1 MTAFTG
7 TGLLIRLALRRDRIQ
22 LPLWL
27 LALMLVQA
35 VTISSIVGLY
45 PDDTDRISLA
55 MSSAR
60 SPVSLMFNGL
70 VSGPSM
76 GATVVAQGFLTVA
89 IGAALMSTLA
99 VVRHTR
105 QNEET
110 GRAEMIGAGVV
121 GRHASLTAALLVAIA
136 ANIVLAVASAAVL
149 IANDLPVGGSIAAG
163 SEVGAVGITFAAVA
177 AVAAQIAETS
187 RGANGL
193 AAAAVGIAFVLRAVG
208 AVSGK
213 VVDSG
218 LTVVSAW
225 PTWLSPIG
233 WGEEVRAFDQNNWW
247 VFGLFAFAFVGLT
260 GTAFVLTTHRDLGA
274 GLRTVRPGPAV
285 AAPRLLSPLGLAW
298 RLQRG
303 VLIGWAVGVAILG
316 AIFGGVGDE
325 IEEFASDSE
334 EMAEYLDQLGGV
346 GQLTDLYFAVSFGL
360 TAIVIAAYA
369 TQALLRLRSEE
380 AAGRAEPLLATAVS
394 RPAWMW
400 SHIAVAIAG
409 IAVLMILAGLSAG
422 VTYGVVVGDV
432 GGQAPRL
439 VTAAMAYLPAVL
451 VVAGLVVAAFGILP
465 FRAVAIG
472 WTGVALFFLMAQ
484 LGPLLDLPQAVL
496 DLSPF
501 THIPAVPAADVT
513 ALPLVMLVI
522 VGSALPVVGVAA
534 FRRRD
539 LAMSS

>member
-7 TGLLIRLALRRDRIQ
+7 TGRLVRLALRRDRVQ

-27 LALMLVQA
+27 IGLMLVQA
-35 VTISSIVGLY
+35 VTISSIIGLY
-45 PDDTDRISLA
+45 PDDRDRVALA

-76 GATVVAQGFLTVA
+76 GATVVTQGFLTVA
-89 IGAALMSTLA
+89 IGAALMSALA

-110 GRAEMIGAGVV
+110 GRAEMIGAGIV

-136 ANIVLAVASAAVL
+136 ANVVLALASAAVL
-149 IANDLPVGGSIAAG
+149 IANDLPAASSLAAG
-163 SEVGAVGITFAAVA
+163 AEVGAVGITFAAIA
-177 AVAAQIAETS
+177 AVTAQVAETS

-193 AAAAVGIAFVLRAVG
+193 AVAAVGVAFALRAIG

-213 VVDSG
+213 VADNGVA
-218 LTVVSAW
+218 VISAW

-233 WGEEVRAFDQNNWW
+233 WGEEVRAFDEDNWW
-247 VFGLFAFAFVGLT
+247 VFGLFGLAFAGLVGT
-260 GTAFVLTTHRDLGA
+260 GFVLTTHRDLGA
-274 GLRTVRPGPAV
+274 GLRSVRPGPAV

-303 VLIGWAVGVAILG
+303 VLFGWAVGVGVLG

-325 IEEFASDSE
+325 IEEFANDSE
-334 EMAEYLDQLGGV
+334 EMADYLDQLGGV
-346 GQLTDLYFAVSFGL
+346 GQLTDLYFAVSLGL
-360 TAIVIAAYA
+360 AAIVVAAYA

-380 AAGRAEPLLATAVS
+380 TTGRAEPLLATAVS
-394 RPAWMW
+394 RTRWLG
-400 SHIAVAIAG
+400 SHITVTLFG
-409 IAVLMILAGLSAG
+409 IVLLIVLSGLAAGL
-422 VTYGVVVGDV
+422 TYGLVIGDV
-432 GGQAPRL
+432 DGQVPRL
-439 VTAAMAYLPAVL
+439 VAAALAYLPAVL

-465 FRAVAIG
+465 SRAVAIA
-472 WTGVALFFLMAQ
+472 WTAVALFFLMAQ

-513 ALPLVMLVI
+513 TLPLVVLVA
-522 VGSALPVVGVAA
+522 VAVALGFAGLA
-534 FRRRD
+534 GFRRRD
-539 LAMSS
+539 LSTS

>member
-7 TGLLIRLALRRDRIQ
+7 TGRLVRLALRRDRVQ

-27 LALMLVQA
+27 IGLMLVQA
-35 VTISSIVGLY
+35 VTISSIIGLY
-45 PDDTDRISLA
+45 PGDRDRVALA

-76 GATVVAQGFLTVA
+76 GATVVTQGFLTVA
-89 IGAALMSTLA
+89 IGAALMSALA

-110 GRAEMIGAGVV
+110 GRAEMIGAGIV

-136 ANIVLAVASAAVL
+136 ANVVLALASAAVL
-149 IANDLPVGGSIAAG
+149 IANDLPAASSLAAG
-163 SEVGAVGITFAAVA
+163 AEVGAVGITFAAIA
-177 AVAAQIAETS
+177 AVTAQVAETS

-193 AAAAVGIAFVLRAVG
+193 AVAAVGVAFALRAIG

-213 VVDSG
+213 VADNGVA
-218 LTVVSAW
+218 VISAW

-233 WGEEVRAFDQNNWW
+233 WGEEVRAFDEDNWW
-247 VFGLFAFAFVGLT
+247 VFGLFGLAFAGLVGT
-260 GTAFVLTTHRDLGA
+260 GFVLTTHRDLGA
-274 GLRTVRPGPAV
+274 GLRSVRPGPAV

-303 VLIGWAVGVAILG
+303 VLFGWAVGVGVLG

-325 IEEFASDSE
+325 IEEFANDSE
-334 EMAEYLDQLGGV
+334 EMADYLDQLGGV
-346 GQLTDLYFAVSFGL
+346 GQLTDLYFAVSLGL
-360 TAIVIAAYA
+360 AAIVVAAYA

-380 AAGRAEPLLATAVS
+380 TTGRAEPLLATAVS
-394 RPAWMW
+394 RTRWLG
-400 SHIAVAIAG
+400 SHITVTLFG
-409 IAVLMILAGLSAG
+409 IVLLIVLSGLAAGL
-422 VTYGVVVGDV
+422 TYGLVIGDV
-432 GGQAPRL
+432 DGQVPRL
-439 VTAAMAYLPAVL
+439 VAAALAYLPAVL

-465 FRAVAIG
+465 SRAVAIA
-472 WTGVALFFLMAQ
+472 WTAVALFFLMAQ

-513 ALPLVMLVI
+513 TLPLVVLVA
-522 VGSALPVVGVAA
+522 VAVALGFAGLA
-534 FRRRD
+534 GFRRRD
-539 LAMSS
+539 LSTS

>member
-7 TGLLIRLALRRDRIQ
+7 TGRLVRLALRRDRVQ

-27 LALMLVQA
+27 IGLMLVQA
-35 VTISSIVGLY
+35 VTISSIIGLY
-45 PDDTDRISLA
+45 PDDRDRVALA

-76 GATVVAQGFLTVA
+76 GATVVTQGFLTVA
-89 IGAALMSTLA
+89 IGAALMSALA

-110 GRAEMIGAGVV
+110 GRAEMIGAGIV
-121 GRHASLTAALLVAIA
+121 GRHASLTGALLVAIA
-136 ANIVLAVASAAVL
+136 ANVVLALASAAVL
-149 IANDLPVGGSIAAG
+149 IANDLPAASSLAAG
-163 SEVGAVGITFAAVA
+163 AEVGAVGITFAAIA
-177 AVAAQIAETS
+177 AVTAQVAETS

-193 AAAAVGIAFVLRAVG
+193 AVAAVGVAFALRAIG

-213 VVDSG
+213 VADNGVA
-218 LTVVSAW
+218 VISAW

-233 WGEEVRAFDQNNWW
+233 WGEEVRAFDEDNWW
-247 VFGLFAFAFVGLT
+247 VFGLFGLAFAGLVGT
-260 GTAFVLTTHRDLGA
+260 GFVLTTHRDLGA
-274 GLRTVRPGPAV
+274 GLRSVRPGPAV

-303 VLIGWAVGVAILG
+303 VLFGWAVGVGVLG

-325 IEEFASDSE
+325 IEEFANDSE
-334 EMAEYLDQLGGV
+334 EMADYLDQLGGV
-346 GQLTDLYFAVSFGL
+346 GQLTDLYFAVSLGL
-360 TAIVIAAYA
+360 AAIVVAAYA

-380 AAGRAEPLLATAVS
+380 TTGRAEPLLATAVS
-394 RPAWMW
+394 RTRWLG
-400 SHIAVAIAG
+400 SHITVTLFG
-409 IAVLMILAGLSAG
+409 IVLLIVLSGLAAGL
-422 VTYGVVVGDV
+422 TYGLVIGDV
-432 GGQAPRL
+432 DGQVPRL
-439 VTAAMAYLPAVL
+439 VAAALAYLPAVL

-465 FRAVAIG
+465 SRAVAIA
-472 WTGVALFFLMAQ
+472 WTAVALFFLMAQ

-513 ALPLVMLVI
+513 TLPLVVLVA
-522 VGSALPVVGVAA
+522 VAVALGFAGLA
-534 FRRRD
+534 GFRRRD
-539 LAMSS
+539 LSTS

>member
-7 TGLLIRLALRRDRIQ
+7 TGRLVRLALRRDRIQ

-27 LALMLVQA
+27 LGLILVQA

-45 PDDTDRISLA
+45 PDDSDRVALA

-110 GRAEMIGAGVV
+110 GRAEMIGAGIV

-136 ANIVLAVASAAVL
+136 ANAVLALASAAVL
-149 IANDLPVGGSIAAG
+149 IANDLPVSGSIAAG
-163 SEVGAVGITFAAVA
+163 AEVGAVGITFAAVA

-213 VVDSG
+213 AVDSG

-225 PTWLSPIG
+225 PTWLSPVG

-247 VFGLFAFAFVGLT
+247 VFGLFALVFVGLA
-260 GTAFVLTTHRDLGA
+260 GAAFVLTTQRDLGA
-274 GLRTVRPGPAV
+274 GLRAVRPGPAV
-285 AAPRLLSPLGLAW
+285 AAAGLLSPLGLAW

-325 IEEFASDSE
+325 IEEFARDSE
-334 EMAEYLDQLGGV
+334 EMADYLDQLGGI
-346 GQLTDLYFAVSFGL
+346 GQLTDLYFAVSLGL
-360 TAIVIAAYA
+360 TAIVVAAYA

-394 RPAWMW
+394 RAAWMW
-400 SHIAVAIAG
+400 SHVTVALAG
-409 IAVLMILAGLSAG
+409 IVVLMVLAGLSAG
-422 VTYGVVVGDV
+422 VTYGIIIGDI
-432 GGQAPRL
+432 GSQAARL
-439 VTAAMAYLPAVL
+439 VVAAVTYLPAVL
-451 VVAGLVVAAFGILP
+451 VVAGLVVAAFGFLP

-472 WTGVALFFLMAQ
+472 WTAVALFFLMAQ

-501 THIPAVPAADVT
+501 THVPEVPAADVT
-513 ALPLVMLVI
+513 VLPLVVLVA
-522 VGSALPVVGVAA
+522 VGIGLLVSGVAA

>member
-7 TGLLIRLALRRDRIQ
+7 TGRLVRLALRRDRIQ

-27 LALMLVQA
+27 IGLTLVQA

-45 PDDTDRISLA
+45 PEDGDRVALA
-55 MSSAR
+55 ISSAR

-70 VSGPSM
+70 VSGASM

-89 IGAALMSTLA
+89 VGAALMSTLA

-136 ANIVLAVASAAVL
+136 ANGLLALASAAVL
-149 IANDLPVGGSIAAG
+149 ILNDLPIASSLAAGAEVGG
-163 SEVGAVGITFAAVA
+163 VGITFAAIA
-177 AVAAQIAETS
+177 AVTAQVAETS

-193 AAAAVGIAFVLRAVG
+193 AAAAIGIAFVLRAIG
-208 AVSGK
+208 AVSG
-213 VVDSG
+213 
-218 LTVVSAW
+218 TVGDGGVTVISAW

-233 WGEEVRAFDQNNWW
+233 WGEEVRAFDEDNWW
-247 VFGLFAFAFVGLT
+247 VFGLFGVAFAGLV
-260 GTAFVLTTHRDLGA
+260 GTAFGLTVHRDFGA
-274 GLRTVRPGPAV
+274 GLRTVRPGPAT
-285 AAPRLLSPLGLAW
+285 AARGLLSPLGLAW

-303 VLIGWAVGVAILG
+303 VLLGWVVGVAILG

-325 IEEFASDSE
+325 IEEFANDSE
-334 EMAEYLDQLGGV
+334 QMADYLDQLGGV
-346 GQLTDLYFAVSFGL
+346 GQLTDLYFAVSLGL
-360 TAIVIAAYA
+360 TAIVVAAYA

-380 AAGRAEPLLATAVS
+380 TAGRAEPLLATAVS
-394 RPAWMW
+394 RTGWMG
-400 SHIAVAIAG
+400 SHLAVTLFG
-409 IAVLMILAGLSAG
+409 TVLLVVLAGLAAG
-422 VTYGVVVGDV
+422 VTYGVVIGDI

-439 VTAAMAYLPAVL
+439 VAAALAYLPAVL
-451 VVAGLVVAAFGILP
+451 VAAGLVVAVFGILP
-465 FRAVAIG
+465 HRAVAIA
-472 WTGVALFFLMAQ
+472 WTAVALFFLMAQ

-501 THIPAVPAADVT
+501 THIPAVPASELTV
-513 ALPLVMLVI
+513 LPLVVLV
-522 VGSALPVVGVAA
+522 AVAA
-534 FRRRD
+534 ALFVIGLAGFSRRD
-539 LAMSS
+539 LALP

>member
-7 TGLLIRLALRRDRIQ
+7 TGRLVRLALRRDRIQ

-27 LALMLVQA
+27 LGLMVVQA
-35 VTISSIVGLY
+35 VTITSIVGLY
-45 PDDTDRISLA
+45 PDDADRIALA

-70 VSGPSM
+70 VSGSSM

-110 GRAEMIGAGVV
+110 GRAEMIGAGIV
-121 GRHASLTAALLVAIA
+121 GRHASLTAALLVAVA
-136 ANIVLAVASAAVL
+136 ANVVLALASAAVL
-149 IANDLPVGGSIAAG
+149 ISNELPLAGSIAAG
-163 SEVGAVGITFAAVA
+163 AEVGAVGITFAALA

-193 AAAAVGIAFVLRAVG
+193 AAAAVGIAFILRAVG

-213 VVDSG
+213 VVDGG

-233 WGEEVRAFDQNNWW
+233 WGEEVRAFDRNNWW
-247 VFGLFAFAFVGLT
+247 VFGLFALAFLGLT

-285 AAPRLLSPLGLAW
+285 AASRLLSPLGLAW

-303 VLIGWAVGVAILG
+303 GMIGWAVGVAILG

-334 EMAEYLDQLGGV
+334 EMADYLDQLGGV
-346 GQLTDLYFAVSFGL
+346 GQLTDLYFAVSFSL
-360 TAIVIAAYA
+360 TAIVVAAYA

-380 AAGRAEPLLATAVS
+380 VAGRAEPLLATAVS
-394 RPAWMW
+394 RPAWLW
-400 SHIAVAIAG
+400 SHVGVALAG
-409 IAVLMILAGLSAG
+409 IVVLMVLAGLSAG
-422 VTYGVVVGDV
+422 VTYGVVIGDV
-432 GGQAPRL
+432 GGQTPHL
-439 VTAAMAYLPAVL
+439 VTAALTYLPAVL
-451 VVAGLVVAAFGILP
+451 VVAGLVVAVFGFLP

-472 WTGVALFFLMAQ
+472 WTAVAVFFLMAQ

-496 DLSPF
+496 NLSPF

-513 ALPLVMLVI
+513 VLPLVALVI
-522 VGSALPVVGVAA
+522 VGIGLLVVGVAA

-539 LAMSS
+539 LTMSS

>member
-1 MTAFTG
+1 MTSFTG
-7 TGLLIRLALRRDRIQ
+7 TGRLVRLALRRDRIQ

-27 LALMLVQA
+27 IGLMSVQA

-45 PDDTDRISLA
+45 PDDSDRLALAISA
-55 MSSAR
+55 AR

-89 IGAALMSTLA
+89 VGAALMSTLA

-110 GRAEMIGAGVV
+110 GRAEMIGAGIV

-136 ANIVLAVASAAVL
+136 ANVVLALASTAVL
-149 IANDLPVGGSIAAG
+149 IANDLPAGSSVAAG
-163 SEVGAVGITFAAVA
+163 AEVGAVGITFAAIA
-177 AVAAQIAETS
+177 AVTAQVAETS
-187 RGANGL
+187 RGANAL
-193 AAAAVGIAFVLRAVG
+193 AAAVVGVAFLLRAVG
-208 AVSGK
+208 AVAGK
-213 VVDSG
+213 VVDG
-218 LTVVSAW
+218 GVTVISAW

-233 WGEEVRAFDQNNWW
+233 WGEEVRAFDEDNWW
-247 VFGLFAFAFVGLT
+247 VFGMFGLAFAGLV

-285 AAPRLLSPLGLAW
+285 AAPTLVSPLGLAW

-303 VLIGWAVGVAILG
+303 VLIGWAVGVMILG

-325 IEEFASDSE
+325 IGDFADDSP
-334 EMAEYLDQLGGV
+334 EMADYLEQLGGV
-346 GQLTDLYFAVSFGL
+346 GKLTDLYFAVSLGL

-380 AAGRAEPLLATAVS
+380 AAGRAEPLLAAAVS
-394 RPAWMW
+394 RTRWMG
-400 SHIAVAIAG
+400 SHIAVTLLG
-409 IAVLMILAGLSAG
+409 TVLLVVLAGLTAG
-422 VTYGVVVGDV
+422 LTYGIVIGDV
-432 GGQAPRL
+432 DGQVPRL
-439 VTAAMAYLPAVL
+439 VAAALAYLPAVL
-451 VVAGLVVAAFGILP
+451 VIAGFVVAAFGLLP
-465 FRAVAIG
+465 YRAVAIA
-472 WTGVALFFLMAQ
+472 WTAVALFFLMAQ

-501 THIPAVPAADVT
+501 THIPAVPAADLT
-513 ALPLVMLVI
+513 TLPLVVLVAI
-522 VGSALPVVGVAA
+522 GAVLLVAGVAG

-539 LAMSS
+539 LTTA

>member
-7 TGLLIRLALRRDRIQ
+7 TGRLVRLALRRDRIQ
-22 LPLWL
+22 LSLWL
-27 LALMLVQA
+27 IGLTLVQA
-35 VTISSIVGLY
+35 FTISSIVGLY
-45 PDDTDRISLA
+45 PDDSDRVALA
-55 MSSAR
+55 ISSAR

-70 VSGPSM
+70 VSGASM
-76 GATVVAQGFLTVA
+76 GATVVTQGFLTVA

-110 GRAEMIGAGVV
+110 GRAEMIGAGIV
-121 GRHASLTAALLVAIA
+121 GRHASLTAALLVAIT
-136 ANIVLAVASAAVL
+136 ANVVLALASAAVL
-149 IANDLPVGGSIAAG
+149 IANDLPAASSLAAGAEVGG
-163 SEVGAVGITFAAVA
+163 VGITFAAIA
-177 AVAAQIAETS
+177 AVTAQVAETS

-193 AAAAVGIAFVLRAVG
+193 AAAAIGVAFVLRAIG
-208 AVSGK
+208 AVSGT
-213 VVDSG
+213 VVDG
-218 LTVVSAW
+218 GVTVISAW

-233 WGEEVRAFDQNNWW
+233 WGEEVRPFDEDNWW
-247 VFGLFAFAFVGLT
+247 VFGLFGVAFLGLV

-274 GLRTVRPGPAV
+274 GLRTVRPGPAM
-285 AAPRLLSPLGLAW
+285 AARRLLSPLGLAW

-303 VLIGWAVGVAILG
+303 VLLGWVVGVAILG

-325 IEEFASDSE
+325 IEEFANDSQE
-334 EMAEYLDQLGGV
+334 IADYLDQLGGV
-346 GQLTDLYFAVSFGL
+346 GRLTDLYFAVSLGL

-394 RPAWMW
+394 RTSWLG
-400 SHIAVAIAG
+400 SHVAVALFGMALL
-409 IAVLMILAGLSAG
+409 VVLAGLAAG
-422 VTYGVVVGDV
+422 VTYGVVIGDI

-439 VTAAMAYLPAVL
+439 VAAALAYLPAVL

-465 FRAVAIG
+465 HRAVAIA
-472 WTGVALFFLMAQ
+472 WTAVALFFLMAQ

-501 THIPAVPAADVT
+501 THIPAVPAAELTV
-513 ALPLVMLVI
+513 LPLVVLL
-522 VGSALPVVGVAA
+522 AVAA
-534 FRRRD
+534 GLFVIGLAGFRRRD
-539 LAMSS
+539 LTLP